1 MNRTIV
7 EMDNIVKSFAGI
19 KALNDVH
26 LDLRE
31 GELHALMGENGA
43 GRSTLMKILTGV
55 YSKDSGTIKLASE
68 DGSLKEVEIKTP
80 LQAQHLGIS
89 MVFQE
94 FNLLDNMDIAE
105 NIFLGREPVD
115 RKHCID
121 KKKMY
126 ADAKKW
132 LDKVHLDIDPKSKV
146 SDLSVGFKQLLEIA
160 KCLSFNAR
168 IIILDEPT
176 ASLTDR
182 ESETLFSIIDELKR
196 NNISIVYIS
205 HRMEEVFNL
214 ADRITVFRDG
224 TYIDTVER
232 KNFKEDEIIKM
243 MIGRELQ
250 EDVSARAIKGGSD
263 EIALEVQNIKV
274 YKNST
279 PVNLKLRKG
288 EILGMFGLVGAGRTE
303 LSRVIFG
310 IDPVGDGRILV
321 DGKEIKITRPLD
333 AIKAGIALVPEDRK
347 DLGLILG
354 MSVKDNMLL
363 PKLGTF
369 TSPVLNKKDISNITG
384 TYIQDLSIALA
395 SEEEEVKNL
404 SGGNQQKVVI
414 AKWMAMNPKI
424 LIMDEPTRGIDIGA
438 KSEIYAI
445 MRKLT
450 EEGMSIIMISSEM
463 AEIQKVSDRVIVMHE
478 GSVTGEMSVDEAT
491 QATIMNAAIG
501 MEN

>member
-1 MNRTIV
+1 
-7 EMDNIVKSFAGI
+7 
-19 KALNDVH
+19 
-26 LDLRE
+26 
-31 GELHALMGENGA
+31 
-43 GRSTLMKILTGV
+43 
-55 YSKDSGTIKLASE
+55 
-68 DGSLKEVEIKTP
+68 
-80 LQAQHLGIS
+80 
-89 MVFQE
+89 
-94 FNLLDNMDIAE
+94 
-105 NIFLGREPVD
+105 
-115 RKHCID
+115 
-121 KKKMY
+121 MY

-250 EDVSARAIKGGSD
+250 EDVSARAIKGSSD

-310 IDPVGDGRILV
+310 IDPVRDGRILV